1 MRGKRKVSDTVSE
14 NRTYFVKALNEAIS
28 MKMRDEMEGCTEDA
42 RTSLR
47 HKIIMKQIAKGKCS
61 EPADKVFAIKR
72 AILVAIIAAV
82 FALTS
87 CTVAIVYRKKIAG
100 FIEQTF
106 DNFAWISAD
115 KEGNNEGAKDY
126 PTTIEKVYEFTY
138 IPEGYELKSQTVQS
152 FIVLSIYEYTDGKE
166 IIIKQRV
173 MNESEF
179 KADIKQG
186 YSKVYIAD
194 TIEVYT
200 REDDRL
206 NTYIFEYGGYMMQ
219 IQFKDKLSEEE
230 LTKIITQIR

>member
-14 NRTYFVKALNEAIS
+14 NRIYFVKALNEAIS
-28 MKMRDEMEGCTEDA
+28 MKMQDEMEGCTENA

-100 FIEQTF
+100 FIERTF

-115 KEGNNEGAKDY
+115 KEGNNEGVKDY

-138 IPEGYELKSQTVQS
+138 IPEGYEFKEKLQKSFTVGY
-152 FIVLSIYEYTDGKE
+152 IYEDNDGKE
-166 IIIKQRV
+166 IRIRQEV
-173 MNESEF
+173 MDESEF
-179 KADIKQG
+179 KMDIARG
-186 YSKVYIAD
+186 YTQAFVID
-194 TIEVYT
+194 NIEVYL
-200 REDDRL
+200 REDDRID
-206 NTYIFEYGGYMMQ
+206 TYIFEYEGYMVQ
-219 IQFKDKLSEEE
+219 IQFQDEITRREFE
-230 LTKIITQIR
+230 KIIKGIK

>member
-14 NRTYFVKALNEAIS
+14 NRIYFVKALNEAIS
-28 MKMRDEMEGCTEDA
+28 MKMQDEMDGCTENA

-61 EPADKVFAIKR
+61 EPTDKVFAIKR

-126 PTTIEKVYEFTY
+126 PTTIENVYEFTY

-152 FIVLSIYEYTDGKE
+152 FVVLSIYEYTNGKE
-166 IIIKQRV
+166 IIIRQ
-173 MNESEF
+173 MIMDESEF

-186 YSKVYIAD
+186 YSKAFGIEK
-194 TIEVYT
+194 IEVYL
-200 REDDRL
+200 REDSSV
-206 NTYIFEYGGYMMQ
+206 NTYIFEYNGYMMQ
-219 IQFKDKLSEEE
+219 IQFEDMLYKDEFA
-230 LTKIITQIR
+230 KIISGIK

>member
-1 MRGKRKVSDTVSE
+1 
-14 NRTYFVKALNEAIS
+14 

-72 AILVAIIAAV
+72 AILVAIIASV

-138 IPEGYELKSQTVQS
+138 IPDGYELKKKVEQS
-152 FIVLSIYEYTDGKE
+152 FAIGYVYENSEGEE
-166 IIIKQRV
+166 IRIRQEV
-173 MNESEF
+173 MDKS
-179 KADIKQG
+179 KAQIDTEQG
-186 YSKVYIAD
+186 YSKAFVIER
-194 TIEVYT
+194 TEVYF
-200 REDDRL
+200 RKDNRI
-206 NTYIFEYGGYMMQ
+206 NTYIFEYNGYM
-219 IQFKDKLSEEE
+219 IQVQFQNE
-230 LTKIITQIR
+230 LNEKEFLKITNGIK